1 VDVAHDAPECR
12 PTEEPVG
19 RPTISGL
26 MDQLRATM
34 GARVHLFELEA
45 KRAAWSAA
53 YMLAFAVAAALLGVT
68 AWVLLVVGLIGLA
81 VTLGVPWWAATLV
94 AIIAHALVAWLLLR
108 RIRTMVDN
116 LTFNA
121 TRRTFARHPEGK
133 VDGGNV

>member
-1 VDVAHDAPECR
+1 VDVAHDAPERR
-12 PTEEPVG
+12 PIEEPVG

-81 VTLGVPWWAATLV
+81 VTLVGRYARGDHCARARRVAA
-94 AIIAHALVAWLLLR
+94 AAADPH
-108 RIRTMVDN
+108 
-116 LTFNA
+116 
-121 TRRTFARHPEGK
+121 
-133 VDGGNV
+133 DGG